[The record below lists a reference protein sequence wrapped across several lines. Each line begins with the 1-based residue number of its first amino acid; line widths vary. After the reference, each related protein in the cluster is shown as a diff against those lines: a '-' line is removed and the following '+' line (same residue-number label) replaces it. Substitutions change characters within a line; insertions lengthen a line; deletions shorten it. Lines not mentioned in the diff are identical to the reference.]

1 MQLPG
6 RLRLTTLGDALGA
19 LHREA
24 ASGMLELTD
33 ERGRTHRV
41 HLAQGMITQIETD
54 LFRERL
60 GDVLAGQGFLGARA
74 LARLARRLL
83 EAPSQ
88 RAGEILVEEGFATA
102 DLVSAGL
109 RRQLRQKLES
119 LFQLRDAR
127 MTFHTSRPHDQ
138 ARTPLSPGEFLHG
151 RPRAR
156 PRQRAAQPSPSPS
169 PSPRPQAAPPPRA
182 ANDTP
187 RDASSAP
194 YGTRARA
201 LATLGLLPGADRA
214 EIQQA
219 FRRLALSTHPDRF
232 PHAAPGERAKLL
244 ERFAALSAA
253 YHALAG

>member
-24 ASGMLELTD
+24 ACGMLELTD

-41 HLAQGMITQIETD
+41 HFARGMITQIETD

-102 DLVSAGL
+102 DLVSAG
-109 RRQLRQKLES
+109 
-119 LFQLRDAR
+119 
-127 MTFHTSRPHDQ
+127 
-138 ARTPLSPGEFLHG
+138 
-151 RPRAR
+151 
-156 PRQRAAQPSPSPS
+156 
-169 PSPRPQAAPPPRA
+169 
-182 ANDTP
+182 
-187 RDASSAP
+187 
-194 YGTRARA
+194 
-201 LATLGLLPGADRA
+201 
-214 EIQQA
+214 
-219 FRRLALSTHPDRF
+219 
-232 PHAAPGERAKLL
+232 
-244 ERFAALSAA
+244 
-253 YHALAG
+253 